1 MKNTRKLFLIGLA
14 LVSAALISLR
24 LPIKEGFFE
33 MSKQLE
39 IMNSAFRELN
49 IFYVDPLSPG
59 ELMETGIAAMLKS
72 LDPYTRYYPESKME
86 DVRFMSTGEYGGVGL
101 SLNERWDGTFYV
113 VDLKE
118 NAPAEQSGIKLGD
131 NLIQI
136 AGSNISHLD
145 MSKIGELI
153 KGTAGTDITLGIQKP
168 SQKKLVNI
176 TLTREKIK
184 QPDVPYFGMISDS
197 TGYLILSKFTRTAT
211 IEVRKALI
219 QLTDSMGAKQIV
231 FDLRGNGGGL
241 LREAVNIVNLFV
253 PKGQEVVSMRGKT
266 PEWNK
271 SYSTSQKALLPNIP
285 LVILLDERSAS
296 ASEIVAGTLQDI
308 DRAVIIGQESFGKGL
323 VQQTKKLAYGS
334 RIKITVAKYYTA
346 SGRCVQRL
354 HYDDRDDSGDA
365 RISADST
372 LITYYTKNGRPVIE
386 GRGVIPDIE
395 LKPQTQ
401 DYVIE
406 GLVNS
411 GVFFDFVVNTSGDID
426 DSIDLDSFEIS
437 DSQWESFLNY
447 TVEQF
452 NDQVLQNTDRAF
464 PYEPLS
470 KKLIVDLETAMN
482 EDGLIGD
489 ESIDNSELISNLK
502 TLIKPNLEVDLTS
515 HEDDIRQVLG
525 KEFVFHLENTS
536 GVFKFELPKD
546 KVALEAISTLES
558 GNYLQILSGNTN
570 N

>member
-24 LPIKEGFFE
+24 PPIKEGFFE

-59 ELMETGIAAMLKS
+59 ELMETGITAMLKS

-118 NAPAEQSGIKLGD
+118 SAPAEKGGIKLGD

-168 SQKKLVNI
+168 SQKEVVNI

-211 IEVRKALI
+211 IEVRKALK

-241 LREAVNIVNLFV
+241 LREAVSIVNLFV

-271 SYSTSQKALLPNIP
+271 SYSTSAKALLPNIP
-285 LVILLDERSAS
+285 LAILLDERSAS
-296 ASEIVAGTLQDI
+296 ASEIVAGTLQDL

-365 RISADST
+365 KISADST
-372 LITYYTKNGRPVIE
+372 LATYYTRNGRPVIE

-406 GLVNS
+406 GLVKS
-411 GVFFDFVVNTSGDID
+411 GIFFDFAVNTAGDIE
-426 DSIDLDSFEIS
+426 DSIDMDSFAIT
-437 DSQWESFLNY
+437 DRQWESFLNY
-447 TVEQF
+447 AVEQF
-452 NDQVLQNTDRAF
+452 NDQVLENTDRTF

-470 KKLIVDLETAMN
+470 KKLILDLETAMN

-489 ESIDNSELISNLK
+489 DSVDNSELISNLK
-502 TLIKPNLEVDLTS
+502 TLIKPNLEVDLTT

-525 KEFVFHLENTS
+525 KEFVFHVENTS

-546 KVALEAISTLES
+546 QVALEAISTLES
-558 GNYLQILSGNTN
+558 GNYLQILAGNTN
-570 N
+570 D

>member
-1 MKNTRKLFLIGLA
+1 
-14 LVSAALISLR
+14 
-24 LPIKEGFFE
+24 
-33 MSKQLE
+33 
-39 IMNSAFRELN
+39 
-49 IFYVDPLSPG
+49 
-59 ELMETGIAAMLKS
+59 
-72 LDPYTRYYPESKME
+72 
-86 DVRFMSTGEYGGVGL
+86 MSTGEYGGVGL

-118 NAPAEQSGIKLGD
+118 NAPAEQGGIKLGD

-136 AGSNISHLD
+136 AGSNISRLD

-168 SQKKLVNI
+168 SQKELVNI

-211 IEVRKALI
+211 IEVKKALI

-372 LITYYTKNGRPVIE
+372 LVTYYTKNGRPVIE

-401 DYVIE
+401 DYVIA
-406 GLVNS
+406 GLINS
-411 GVFFDFVVNTSGDID
+411 GVFFDFVVTTSGDIEGA
-426 DSIDLDSFEIS
+426 IDLDSFEIN
-437 DSQWESFLNY
+437 DRQWESFLQY

-452 NDQVLQNTDRAF
+452 NDQELQNTDRIF

-470 KKLIVDLETAMN
+470 KKLIIDLEEAMT
-482 EDGLIGD
+482 EDGF
-489 ESIDNSELISNLK
+489 IDSSDLMSNLK
-502 TLIKPNLEVDLTS
+502 TLIKPNLETDLKT
-515 HEDDIRQVLG
+515 HEDDIRQILG
-525 KEFVFHLENTS
+525 KEYVFHLENTS

-546 KVALEAISTLES
+546 LVTLEAISTLES
-558 GNYLQILSGNTN
+558 DNYLQILSGNTN

>member
-14 LVSAALISLR
+14 LVSMALISLR

-49 IFYVDPLSPG
+49 IFYVDPISPG
-59 ELMETGIAAMLKS
+59 ALMETGIAAMLKS

-118 NAPAEQSGIKLGD
+118 NAPAEQGGIKLGD

-168 SQKKLVNI
+168 SQKELVNI

-211 IEVRKALI
+211 IEVKKALI

-372 LITYYTKNGRPVIE
+372 LVTYYTKNGRPVIE

-401 DYVIE
+401 DYVIA
-406 GLVNS
+406 GLINS
-411 GVFFDFVVNTSGDID
+411 GVFFDFVVTTSGDIEGA
-426 DSIDLDSFEIS
+426 IDLDSFEIN
-437 DSQWESFLNY
+437 DRQWGSFLQY

-452 NDQVLQNTDRAF
+452 NDQELQNTDRIF

-470 KKLIVDLETAMN
+470 KKLIIDLEEAMT
-482 EDGLIGD
+482 EDGF
-489 ESIDNSELISNLK
+489 IDSSDLMSNLK
-502 TLIKPNLEVDLTS
+502 TLIKPNLETDLKT
-515 HEDDIRQVLG
+515 HEDDIRQILG
-525 KEFVFHLENTS
+525 KEYVFHLENTS

-546 KVALEAISTLES
+546 LVTLEAISTLES
-558 GNYLQILSGNTN
+558 DNYLQILSGNTN

>member
-1 MKNTRKLFLIGLA
+1 MKNTHKLFLIGLA
-14 LVSAALISLR
+14 IVSTALISLR

-113 VDLKE
+113 VDLIE
-118 NAPAEQSGIKLGD
+118 NGPAEQGGIKLGD

-168 SQKKLVNI
+168 SQKELVNI

-372 LITYYTKNGRPVIE
+372 LVTYYTKNGRPVIE

-406 GLVNS
+406 GLIKS
-411 GVFFDFVVNTSGDID
+411 GVFFDFVVNTSEDIEG
-426 DSIDLDSFEIS
+426 SIDLDSFEIN
-437 DSQWESFLNY
+437 DRQWESFLNY

-452 NDQVLQNTDRAF
+452 NDQVLQSTDRTF

-470 KKLIVDLETAMN
+470 KKLIIDLEQAMT
-482 EDGLIGD
+482 EDGFIGD
-489 ESIDNSELISNLK
+489 ESIDSSELMSNLK
-502 TLIKPNLEVDLTS
+502 TLIKPDLETDLTT
-515 HEDDIRQVLG
+515 HEDDIRQILG
-525 KEFVFHLENTS
+525 KEYVFHLENTS

-546 KVALEAISTLES
+546 LVTLEAISTLES
-558 GNYLQILSGNTN
+558 DNYLQILSGNTN

>member
-14 LVSAALISLR
+14 LVSMALISLR

-49 IFYVDPLSPG
+49 IFYVDPISPG
-59 ELMETGIAAMLKS
+59 ALMETGIAAMLKS

-118 NAPAEQSGIKLGD
+118 NAPAEQGGIKLGD

-168 SQKKLVNI
+168 SQKELVNI

-372 LITYYTKNGRPVIE
+372 LVTYYTKNGRPVIE

-401 DYVIE
+401 DYVIA
-406 GLVNS
+406 GLINS
-411 GVFFDFVVNTSGDID
+411 GVFFDFVVTTSGDIEGA
-426 DSIDLDSFEIS
+426 IDLDSFEIN
-437 DSQWESFLNY
+437 DRQWESFLQY

-452 NDQVLQNTDRAF
+452 NDQELQNTDRIF

-470 KKLIVDLETAMN
+470 KKLIIDLEEAMT
-482 EDGLIGD
+482 EDGF
-489 ESIDNSELISNLK
+489 IDSSDLMSNLK
-502 TLIKPNLEVDLTS
+502 TLIKPNLETDLKT
-515 HEDDIRQVLG
+515 HEDDIRQILG
-525 KEFVFHLENTS
+525 KEYVFHLENTS

-546 KVALEAISTLES
+546 LVTLEAISTLES
-558 GNYLQILSGNTN
+558 DNYLQILSGNTN

>member
-14 LVSAALISLR
+14 LVSMALISLR

-59 ELMETGIAAMLKS
+59 ALMETGIAAMLKS

-118 NAPAEQSGIKLGD
+118 NAPAEQGGIKLGD

-168 SQKKLVNI
+168 SQKELVNI

-211 IEVRKALI
+211 IEVKKALI

-372 LITYYTKNGRPVIE
+372 LVTYYTKNGRPVIE

-401 DYVIE
+401 DYVIA
-406 GLVNS
+406 GLINS
-411 GVFFDFVVNTSGDID
+411 GVFFDFVVTTSGDIEGA
-426 DSIDLDSFEIS
+426 IDLDSFEIN
-437 DSQWESFLNY
+437 DRQWESFLQY

-452 NDQVLQNTDRAF
+452 NDQELQNTDRIF

-470 KKLIVDLETAMN
+470 KKLIIDLEEAMT
-482 EDGLIGD
+482 EDGF
-489 ESIDNSELISNLK
+489 IDSSDLMSNLK
-502 TLIKPNLEVDLTS
+502 TLIKPNLETDLKT
-515 HEDDIRQVLG
+515 HEDDIRQILG
-525 KEFVFHLENTS
+525 KEYVFHLENTS

-546 KVALEAISTLES
+546 LVTLEAISTLES
-558 GNYLQILSGNTN
+558 DNYLQILSGNTN

>member
-14 LVSAALISLR
+14 LVSMALISLR

-49 IFYVDPLSPG
+49 VFYVDPLSPG
-59 ELMETGIAAMLKS
+59 ALMETGIAAMLKS

-86 DVRFMSTGEYGGVGL
+86 DVRFISTGEYGGVGL

-118 NAPAEQSGIKLGD
+118 NAPAEQGGIKLGD

-168 SQKKLVNI
+168 SQKELVNI

-253 PKGQEVVSMRGKT
+253 PKGQEVVSMHGKT

-372 LITYYTKNGRPVIE
+372 LVTYYTKNGRPVIE

-406 GLVNS
+406 GLIKS
-411 GVFFDFVVNTSGDID
+411 GVFFDFVVNTSEDIEG
-426 DSIDLDSFEIS
+426 SIDLDSFEIN
-437 DSQWESFLNY
+437 DRQWESFLNY

-452 NDQVLQNTDRAF
+452 NDQVLQSTDRTF

-470 KKLIVDLETAMN
+470 KKLIIDLEQAMT
-482 EDGLIGD
+482 EDGFIGD
-489 ESIDNSELISNLK
+489 ESIDSSELMSNLK
-502 TLIKPNLEVDLTS
+502 TLIKPDLETDLTT
-515 HEDDIRQVLG
+515 HEDDIRQILG
-525 KEFVFHLENTS
+525 KEYVFHLENTS

-546 KVALEAISTLES
+546 LVTLEAISTLES

-570 N
+570 I

>member
-14 LVSAALISLR
+14 LVSMALISLR
-24 LPIKEGFFE
+24 LPIKESFFE

-59 ELMETGIAAMLKS
+59 ALMETGIAAMLKS

-118 NAPAEQSGIKLGD
+118 NAPAEQGGIKLGD

-168 SQKKLVNI
+168 SQKELVNI

-219 QLTDSMGAKQIV
+219 QLTDSMGAKKIV

-372 LITYYTKNGRPVIE
+372 LVTYYTKNGRPVIE

-401 DYVIE
+401 DYVIA
-406 GLVNS
+406 GLINS
-411 GVFFDFVVNTSGDID
+411 GVFFDFVVTTSGDIEGA
-426 DSIDLDSFEIS
+426 IDVDSFEIN
-437 DSQWESFLNY
+437 DRQWESFLQY
-447 TVEQF
+447 TMEQF
-452 NDQVLQNTDRAF
+452 NDQELQNTDRIF

-470 KKLIVDLETAMN
+470 KKLIIDLEEAMT
-482 EDGLIGD
+482 EDGF
-489 ESIDNSELISNLK
+489 IDSSDLMSNLK
-502 TLIKPNLEVDLTS
+502 TLIKPNLETDLKT
-515 HEDDIRQVLG
+515 HEDDIRQILG
-525 KEFVFHLENTS
+525 KEYVFHLENTS

-546 KVALEAISTLES
+546 LVTLEAVSHTHLTLP
-558 GNYLQILSGNTN
+558 TN
-570 N
+570 

>member
-14 LVSAALISLR
+14 LVSMALISLR

-49 IFYVDPLSPG
+49 IFYVDPISPG
-59 ELMETGIAAMLKS
+59 ALMETGIAAMLKS

-118 NAPAEQSGIKLGD
+118 NAPAEQGGIKLGD

-168 SQKKLVNI
+168 SQKELVNI

-211 IEVRKALI
+211 IEVKKALI

-372 LITYYTKNGRPVIE
+372 LVTYYTKNGRPVIE

-401 DYVIE
+401 DYVIA
-406 GLVNS
+406 GLINS
-411 GVFFDFVVNTSGDID
+411 GVFFDFVVTTSGDIEGA
-426 DSIDLDSFEIS
+426 IDLDSFEIN
-437 DSQWESFLNY
+437 DRQWESFLQY

-452 NDQVLQNTDRAF
+452 NDQELQNTDRIF

-470 KKLIVDLETAMN
+470 KKLIIDLEEAMT
-482 EDGLIGD
+482 EDGF
-489 ESIDNSELISNLK
+489 IDSSDLMSNLK
-502 TLIKPNLEVDLTS
+502 TLIKPNLETDLKT
-515 HEDDIRQVLG
+515 HEDDIRQILG
-525 KEFVFHLENTS
+525 KEYVFHLENTS

-546 KVALEAISTLES
+546 LVTLEAISTLES
-558 GNYLQILSGNTN
+558 DNYLQILSGNTN

>member
-14 LVSAALISLR
+14 LVSMALISLR

-59 ELMETGIAAMLKS
+59 ALMETGIAAMLKS

-118 NAPAEQSGIKLGD
+118 NAPAEQGGIKLGD

-168 SQKKLVNI
+168 SQKELVNI

-219 QLTDSMGAKQIV
+219 QLTDSMGAKKIV

-296 ASEIVAGTLQDI
+296 ASEVVAGTLQDI

-372 LITYYTKNGRPVIE
+372 LVTYYTKNGRPVIE

-401 DYVIE
+401 DYVIA
-406 GLVNS
+406 GLINS
-411 GVFFDFVVNTSGDID
+411 GVFFDFVVTTSGDIEGA
-426 DSIDLDSFEIS
+426 IDLDSFEIN
-437 DSQWESFLNY
+437 DRQWESFLQY

-452 NDQVLQNTDRAF
+452 NDQELQNTDRIF

-470 KKLIVDLETAMN
+470 KKLIIDLEEAMT
-482 EDGLIGD
+482 EDGF
-489 ESIDNSELISNLK
+489 IDSSELMSNLK
-502 TLIKPNLEVDLTS
+502 TLIKPNLETDLKT
-515 HEDDIRQVLG
+515 HEDDIRQILG
-525 KEFVFHLENTS
+525 KEYVFHLENTS

-546 KVALEAISTLES
+546 LVTLEAISTLES

>member
-14 LVSAALISLR
+14 LVSMALISLR
-24 LPIKEGFFE
+24 LPIKESFFE

-59 ELMETGIAAMLKS
+59 ALMETGIAAMLKS

-118 NAPAEQSGIKLGD
+118 NAPAEQGGIKLGD

-168 SQKKLVNI
+168 SQKELVNI

-219 QLTDSMGAKQIV
+219 QLTDSMGAKKIV

-372 LITYYTKNGRPVIE
+372 LVTYYTKNGRPVIE

-401 DYVIE
+401 DYVIA
-406 GLVNS
+406 GLINS
-411 GVFFDFVVNTSGDID
+411 GVFFDFVVTTSGDIEG
-426 DSIDLDSFEIS
+426 SIDLDSFEIN
-437 DSQWESFLNY
+437 DRQWESFLKY

-452 NDQVLQNTDRAF
+452 NDQELQNTDRIF

-470 KKLIVDLETAMN
+470 KKLIIDLEEAMT
-482 EDGLIGD
+482 EDGF
-489 ESIDNSELISNLK
+489 IDSSELMSNLK
-502 TLIKPNLEVDLTS
+502 TLIKPNLETDLKT
-515 HEDDIRQVLG
+515 HEDDIRQILA
-525 KEFVFHLENTS
+525 KEYVFHLENTS

-546 KVALEAISTLES
+546 LVTLEAISTLES
-558 GNYLQILSGNTN
+558 GNYLEILSGNTN

>member
-14 LVSAALISLR
+14 LVSMALISLR

-59 ELMETGIAAMLKS
+59 ALMETGIAAMLKS

-118 NAPAEQSGIKLGD
+118 NAPAEQGGIKLGD

-168 SQKKLVNI
+168 SQKELVNI

-211 IEVRKALI
+211 IEVKKALI

-372 LITYYTKNGRPVIE
+372 LVTYYTKNGRPVIE

-401 DYVIE
+401 DYVIA
-406 GLVNS
+406 GLINS
-411 GVFFDFVVNTSGDID
+411 GVFFDFVVTTSGDIEGA
-426 DSIDLDSFEIS
+426 IDLDSFEIN
-437 DSQWESFLNY
+437 DRQWGSFLQY

-452 NDQVLQNTDRAF
+452 NDQELQNTDRIF

-470 KKLIVDLETAMN
+470 KKLIIDLEEAMT
-482 EDGLIGD
+482 EDGF
-489 ESIDNSELISNLK
+489 IDSSDLMSNLK
-502 TLIKPNLEVDLTS
+502 TLIKPNLETDLKT
-515 HEDDIRQVLG
+515 HEDDIRQILG
-525 KEFVFHLENTS
+525 KEYVFHLENTS

-546 KVALEAISTLES
+546 LVTLEAISTLES
-558 GNYLQILSGNTN
+558 DNYLQILSGNTN